1 MKSLFEQMGGSYTL
15 GEDELYYPSLVLS
28 EEEKVHYGK
37 YGMLCKAYL
46 KEYRKGIYSTL
57 MMEGKLVTYLNEV
70 DDTANARMVLL
81 IRQMQ
86 EKQGIDE
93 EFKSQNQMAWVRAM
107 NNIRNVAEEIVIR
120 ELVYT

>member
-15 GEDELYYPSLVLS
+15 GEDGLYYPSLVLS
-28 EEEKVHYGK
+28 EEEKAHYGK

-46 KEYRKGIYSTL
+46 KEYRKGLHSTL

-70 DDTANARMVLL
+70 DDTANARMELL

-93 EFKSQNQMAWVRAM
+93 EFKSQNQMAWVSAM
-107 NNIRNVAEEIVIR
+107 NNIRNAAEEIVIK
-120 ELVYT
+120 ELIY

>member
-15 GEDELYYPSLVLS
+15 GEDGLYYPNLVFP
-28 EEEKVHYGK
+28 EEEKAHYGK
-37 YGMLCKAYL
+37 YGMVCKRYL
-46 KEYRKGIYSTL
+46 KKYRKGLYSTL

-70 DDTANARMVLL
+70 DDTANARMELL

-93 EFKSQNQMAWVRAM
+93 EFKSQNQMAWVSTM
-107 NNIRNVAEEIVIR
+107 NNIRNAAEEIVIR
-120 ELVYT
+120 ELIYT